1 MNLLDRSGA
10 MFSACRRYRYSLWRE
25 WLTGA
30 GTVNFLMLNP
40 STADE
45 VDNDPTVERCE
56 RRARDW
62 GFARLIVTNLFA
74 FRATFPREMMA
85 AEDPV
90 GPENDAAILD
100 AACGAS
106 RIVCAWGED
115 GAHQGRSAA
124 VRRLL
129 RGRPLCALR
138 VNRSGEP
145 AHPLYLPY
153 SLKPE
158 PWGTHDERMD

>member
-1 MNLLDRSGA
+1 MRSLFDSSGA
-10 MFSACRRYRYSLWRE
+10 DFSTCKLYRYRLWRT
-25 WLTGA
+25 WSGGA
-30 GTVNFLMLNP
+30 GVCNFLMLNP

-45 VDNDPTVERCE
+45 SINDPTVERCE

-62 GFARLIVTNLFA
+62 GYSELIVTNLFA
-74 FRATFPREMMA
+74 FRATFPPQMMA
-85 AEDPV
+85 AADPV

-106 RIVCAWGED
+106 LIVCAWGDD

-124 VRRLL
+124 VRHLL
-129 RGRPLCALR
+129 RGHALSALR

-158 PWGTHDERMD
+158 PLLTLEAP